1 MAIPDFD
8 AYRDSFDR
16 IGLERDEAGIL
27 TVTLRHDDGGPLLW
41 GLKTYEELHHAL
53 HLIAAD
59 QGNRIVILTGSG
71 DAFIA
76 DAEFPDEDEGPFT
89 PQSFDAWYRFGQRLA
104 YSLLDVDVPMV
115 AAINGPV
122 RIHTDVPLLCD
133 VVLASDTTEF
143 FDKGHVPSGIVPGD
157 GAQVIWQE
165 LLGPVRA
172 SYYLFMKR
180 TLGAKEA
187 LELGVVNEVL
197 PAERLLGRAREVAA
211 ELNQLP
217 ELTRRYTRATLNARR
232 RSTYRRVGWAGMAAE
247 GLSAVDAFAAPPNG

>member
-1 MAIPDFD
+1 MAF
-8 AYRDSFDR
+8 ANFETYRDRFDR
-16 IGLERDEAGIL
+16 IGLERDGDGVL

-59 QGNRIVILTGSG
+59 QGNRVVVLTGSG

-76 DAEFPDEDEGPFT
+76 DAEFPGEDEGPFG
-89 PQSFDAWYRFGQRLA
+89 PQAFDAWYRFGQRLA
-104 YSLLDVDVPMV
+104 YSLLDIDVPMI

-133 VVLASDTTEF
+133 VVLAADTTEF
-143 FDKGHVPSGIVPGD
+143 FDKGHLPSGVVPGD

-180 TLGAKEA
+180 TLGAQEA
-187 LELGVVNEVL
+187 LDLGVVNEVL
-197 PAERLLGRAREVAA
+197 PPADLLPRAREIAA
-211 ELNQLP
+211 ELNSLP

-232 RSTYRRVGWAGMAAE
+232 RATYRREGWAGMAAE
-247 GLSAVDAFAAPPNG
+247 GLSAVDAFAAS